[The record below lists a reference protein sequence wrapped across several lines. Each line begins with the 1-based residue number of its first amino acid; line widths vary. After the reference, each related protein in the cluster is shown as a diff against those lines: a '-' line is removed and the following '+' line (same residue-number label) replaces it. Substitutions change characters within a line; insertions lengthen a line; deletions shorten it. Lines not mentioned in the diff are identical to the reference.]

1 MSVKE
6 AEDSLECPI
15 CWESFN
21 LVENVPHVLWC
32 GHSLCK
38 TCLLS
43 LQPAEIK
50 FPILSIQL
58 PVLLSCP
65 WCQLLCF
72 KLIWK
77 GDLRYPRKNFFLLW
91 MVESAMGYRT
101 TMSCRPSS
109 SSKDHKFLPPLST
122 DLVSQDGCLSP
133 SVEDLHEH
141 PQGFLDTARQTINY
155 LQGRWGV
162 HASLR
167 RSLPSLVQLTVKFP
181 FVIILM
187 VLLSYVIM
195 GSIVVLVFYLLIT
208 FIFAVPSVWLLCFFH
223 PMLERLARD
232 AIA

>member
-1 MSVKE
+1 MIVTGE
-6 AEDSLECPI
+6 EDSLECPI

-50 FPILSIQL
+50 FPILSIHI

-72 KLIWK
+72 KLVWK
-77 GDLRYPRKNFFLLW
+77 GDLRFPRKNFFLLW
-91 MVESAMGYRT
+91 LVETATGYRT
-101 TMSCRPSS
+101 TNCPSS
-109 SSKDHKFLPPLST
+109 SSKDQKFLQPLTT
-122 DLVSQDGCLSP
+122 DLVTQGGCLSP
-133 SVEDLHEH
+133 PSEEHLHEH
-141 PQGFLDTARQTINY
+141 SQGFLDARQTMNH
-155 LQGRWGV
+155 LQS
-162 HASLR
+162 SLQ
-167 RSLPSLVQLTVKFP
+167 RSFSSLVQLTVKLPIVFIVML
-181 FVIILM
+181 F
-187 VLLSYVIM
+187 LSYVII

-208 FIFAVPSVWLLCFFH
+208 FIFAVPSLWLLCFFQ